1 MTQTI
6 RFSPQPGAFEKHL
19 RRKYQNPLFPTAQQ
33 NLLQA
38 EVDQARQRDQQDLQV
53 FMEAFD
59 ETVKQAATLNG
70 TVDSEVVLDLKEKL
84 ERLYVNSSSLAG
96 DPGEYQDAL
105 LKLIRV
111 CMDMIRKGASDD
123 VVALRK
129 LDEEEQART
138 VYFAMLESPLVAE
151 LMRGDEIIQVDEL
164 VPTVLSLETPK
175 LTTVLALFEPE
186 YLEQLILQTR
196 EFIQTLPPETRAN
209 MHTDDKLQ
217 LMEKVLEGA
226 Q

>member
-1 MTQTI
+1 MNQAI

-19 RRKYQNPLFPTAQQ
+19 RRKYQNPLFPPAQQ

-38 EVDQARQRDQQDLQV
+38 EVEQARQRDQQDLQV

-59 ETVKQAATLNG
+59 GTVKQAALLNG
-70 TVDSEVVLDLKEKL
+70 TVDSEVILDLKEKL
-84 ERLYVNSSSLAG
+84 ERLYVSSSSLAG
-96 DPGEYQDAL
+96 DLGDYQDAL
-105 LKLIRV
+105 MKLIQV
-111 CMDMIRKGASDD
+111 CMQLIRNGASDD

-129 LDEEEQART
+129 LDEEDQART

-151 LMRGDEIIQVDEL
+151 LMRGDEIIQTDEL
-164 VPTVLSLETPK
+164 VPTVLSLETK
-175 LTTVLALFEPE
+175 DLTSVLALFEPE
-186 YLEQLILQTR
+186 HLEQLILQTR
-196 EFIQTLPPETRAN
+196 EFIQTQSAETREQ
-209 MHTDDKLQ
+209 TRLGDKLQ

>member
-1 MTQTI
+1 MNQAI

-19 RRKYQNPLFPTAQQ
+19 RRKHQNPLFPAAQQ

-38 EVDQARQRDQQDLQV
+38 EVEQARLRDQQDLQA

-84 ERLYVNSSSLAG
+84 ERLYVNSGSLAG
-96 DPGEYQDAL
+96 DLGDYQDAL

-111 CMDMIRKGASDD
+111 CMEMIRKGASDD
-123 VVALRK
+123 AVALRK
-129 LDEEEQART
+129 LDEEDQART
-138 VYFAMLESPLVAE
+138 VYFAMLETPLVAD
-151 LMRGDEIIQVDEL
+151 LMRGDEVIQADEL
-164 VPTVLSLETPK
+164 VPTVLSLETRE

-196 EFIQTLPPETRAN
+196 DFIQNLSPETQTLA
-209 MHTDDKLQ
+209 HTEDKLQ

>member
-1 MTQTI
+1 MNQAI

-19 RRKYQNPLFPTAQQ
+19 RRKHQNPLFPTAQQ

-38 EVDQARQRDQQDLQV
+38 EVEQARLRDQQDLQA

-84 ERLYVNSSSLAG
+84 ERLYVNSGSLAG
-96 DPGEYQDAL
+96 DLGDYQDAL

-111 CMDMIRKGASDD
+111 CMEMIRKGASDD
-123 VVALRK
+123 AVALRK
-129 LDEEEQART
+129 LDEEDQART
-138 VYFAMLESPLVAE
+138 VYFAMLETPLVAD
-151 LMRGDEIIQVDEL
+151 LMRGDEVIQADEL
-164 VPTVLSLETPK
+164 VPTVLSLETRE

-196 EFIQTLPPETRAN
+196 DFIQNLSPETQTLA
-209 MHTDDKLQ
+209 HTEDKLQ